1 MGDKMR
7 VKEFLSNI
15 PQEEV
20 TRRLLYIDRSIQ
32 ELHENGLFVT
42 CNMNDIEVI
51 DNQITLAS
59 FKNKFDYINS
69 GFNENGP
76 KQDILE
82 LCAIGICAYN
92 KFNEFYSSL
101 DFVRFLRDNID
112 KYVDNDL
119 VPEVMREY
127 YIDVLE
133 RGNYEYANVYYLKN
147 YVDKVDNGRERGIQK
162 TKSTAVGRAL
172 TNYSEKEAA
181 YVNILFFPALATLIY
196 LVFLVTHF
204 IFFN

>member
-1 MGDKMR
+1 MR
-7 VKEFLSNI
+7 LKEYLSNI

-20 TRRLLYIDRSIQ
+20 TRRLLYLDRSVMD
-32 ELHENGLFVT
+32 LHAHGYYVV
-42 CNMNDIEVI
+42 CNMNDVEII
-51 DNQITLAS
+51 DDQITLAS
-59 FKNKFDYINS
+59 FKNKIDYINS
-69 GFNENGP
+69 GFNDNGP

-92 KFNEFYSSL
+92 KFNEFYSTL
-101 DFVRFLRDNID
+101 DFVRFLRDNMD
-112 KYVDNDL
+112 KYVDNGL
-119 VPEVMREY
+119 LPEIMREY

-172 TNYSEKEAA
+172 ANYSEREAA
-181 YVNILFFPALATLIY
+181 YVNILLVPALATLMY
-196 LVFLVTHF
+196 LVSLVTYF